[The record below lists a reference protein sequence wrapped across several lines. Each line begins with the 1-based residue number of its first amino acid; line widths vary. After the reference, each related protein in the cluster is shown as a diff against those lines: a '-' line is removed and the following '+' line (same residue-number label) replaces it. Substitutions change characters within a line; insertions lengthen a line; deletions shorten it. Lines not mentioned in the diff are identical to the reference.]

1 MTKTKTSLK
10 VDSPK
15 LFENRNFEK
24 LTHTHIAVPISIF
37 IVFSAFLLCFSF
49 AYTKLE
55 TYFILALFFSG
66 MIAFTLTEY
75 LMHRFLY
82 HIHSTYNK
90 KIQRLQY
97 LIHGVHHDHPK
108 DKSRLAMPPVLS
120 LLVALLL
127 LLTTYALINEL
138 AYAFLPGFVMG
149 YTTYLFIHYSIHAYP
164 PPKNKLRI
172 LWIHHS
178 IHHYKDSGKA
188 FGVSSPLWD
197 YIFRTMPEGKKKQKK

>member
-10 VDSPK
+10 VDSPQ
-15 LFENRNFEK
+15 LFENRNLEK

-49 AYTKLE
+49 ACTKLG

-197 YIFRTMPEGKKKQKK
+197 YIFRTMPEGKK

>member
-1 MTKTKTSLK
+1 MIRTKTSLK
-10 VDSPK
+10 EDSPK
-15 LFENRNFEK
+15 LFESRNLEK

-37 IVFSAFLLCFSF
+37 IIFSSFLLCFSF

-55 TYFILALFFSG
+55 TFLILVLFFSG
-66 MIAFTLTEY
+66 MIAFTLVEY

-82 HIHSTYNK
+82 HINSTYNK

-97 LIHGVHHDHPK
+97 LIHGIHHDHPK
-108 DKSRLAMPPVLS
+108 DKSRLAMPPILS
-120 LLVALLL
+120 LFVALLL
-127 LLTTYALINEL
+127 LLTTYILINDL

-197 YIFRTMPEGKKKQKK
+197 YIFRTMPEGKK

>member
-1 MTKTKTSLK
+1 MTRTKTSLK
-10 VDSPK
+10 VESPK
-15 LFENRNFEK
+15 LFENRNLEK

-37 IVFSAFLLCFSF
+37 IALSAFLLCFSF
-49 AYTKLE
+49 AYTKLG
-55 TYFILALFFSG
+55 TFVILTLFFSG

-82 HIHSTYNK
+82 HIHSSYNK

-108 DKSRLAMPPVLS
+108 DKSRLAMPPILS
-120 LLVALLL
+120 LFVALLL
-127 LLTTYALINEL
+127 LLTTYIFINDL

-197 YIFRTMPEGKKKQKK
+197 YISHLA